1 MLELMLVIITIS
13 APNLELIEE
22 SYSESLN
29 YEVVERGQVTDEL
42 ASVWNAPRM
51 AGRDVLLMQ
60 PESKANFYLRFV
72 QVDAVDGYG
81 AMKTF
86 GWNATE
92 ILVQDPD
99 ELAKQ
104 LRANN
109 SAFKIVGEPRTLS
122 ATSDIRAMQV
132 IGPADE
138 VVYLTRIPESSDNKS
153 VNAMASATTW
163 VDRPFIVILG
173 GPDINAIRSFYQDN
187 FGLTIAEPGRS
198 RMTVLNKAHGFDIET
213 THPLTMARISEE
225 FAIEIDGYP
234 AEATTRAQRF
244 GELPPSMS
252 MVGFEVDSLH
262 GLEKHMVAPARTI
275 SSAPYN
281 GRTIAVL
288 RGPAGELIE
297 VIESQKD

>member
-1 MLELMLVIITIS
+1 MLELMLVIITVS

-22 SYSESLN
+22 AYSKSLN
-29 YEVVERGQVTDEL
+29 YEVVDRGQVAEDIAT
-42 ASVWNAPRM
+42 VWNAPRM
-51 AGRDVLLMQ
+51 AGRDFLLMQ
-60 PESKANFYLRFV
+60 PESKADYYLRFV

-99 ELAKQ
+99 TLAQQ
-104 LRANN
+104 LRETD
-109 SAFKIVGEPRTLS
+109 SLFKIVGEPRPLS

-132 IGPADE
+132 VGPADE
-138 VVYLTRIPESSDNKS
+138 VVYLTRIPKSSADKS
-153 VNAMASATTW
+153 VAAMATATTW

-187 FGLTIAEPGRS
+187 FGLKIGEPGMA

-213 THPLTMARISEE
+213 THPITMARISPE

-252 MVGFEVDSLH
+252 MVGFEVDSFD
-262 GLEKHMVAPARTI
+262 GLEQHMVAPAQAI
-275 SSAPYN
+275 SSLPYN
-281 GRTIAVL
+281 GRTTAVL

-297 VIESQKD
+297 VIKSRQD